1 MVRSPVHY
9 LGFQAKRDNGV
20 RDLEIFNLSLVQN
33 VFSTAQQRWSD
44 MWWSD
49 HEMKDTD
56 LLKLYCLRYSN
67 MH

>member
-33 VFSTAQQRWSD
+33 VFSTAQQR
-44 MWWSD
+44 
-49 HEMKDTD
+49 
-56 LLKLYCLRYSN
+56 
-67 MH
+67 